1 MLVSH
6 EDRPIHHLLSGKQG
20 KQNKERKTAARTMR
34 CEKTDT
40 VGTLFEKT
48 ETVGALFEKTD
59 EAGALFETG
68 MSDLEKQGI

>member
-1 MLVSH
+1 
-6 EDRPIHHLLSGKQG
+6 
-20 KQNKERKTAARTMR
+20 MR
-34 CEKTDT
+34 CEKTET

-59 EAGALFETG
+59 KVGALFETG